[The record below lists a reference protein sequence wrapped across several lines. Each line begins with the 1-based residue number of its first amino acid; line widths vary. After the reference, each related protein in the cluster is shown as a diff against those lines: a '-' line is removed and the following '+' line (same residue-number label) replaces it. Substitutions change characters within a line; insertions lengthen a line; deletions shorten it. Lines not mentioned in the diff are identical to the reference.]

1 MRNQV
6 TAVEHQIAVEY
17 QISSKPRYRINM
29 VADMIGV
36 TAANL
41 RAWERRYGIPM
52 PQRGNNSYRLYSD
65 EDVNLLKMMKSLCEA
80 GHAPSNAA
88 KIAYSELAKQNS
100 IETKFETKSYLGLDQ
115 IKHEL
120 VNSAIEFDS
129 KEMESILDQA
139 IALETQYCAADNQ
152 PKHHPW
158 TF

>member
-1 MRNQV
+1 
-6 TAVEHQIAVEY
+6 
-17 QISSKPRYRINM
+17 M

-139 IALETQYCAADNQ
+139 IALESAWVIYQEVIEPALCKIGDLWEQDSSYVANE
-152 PKHHPW
+152 HLLSHS
-158 TF
+158 FL